1 MLSEVAQLLQRI
13 EQEHQ
18 AAQWALTG
26 LASGS
31 ARHDFINQRL
41 ENIGG
46 IHEQLKA
53 QVGSETALNLIA
65 DSLWSPEDRTKVQDE
80 TRG

>member
-1 MLSEVAQLLQRI
+1 MSSEVAQLLQRI
-13 EQEHQ
+13 EQEYQ

-31 ARHDFINQRL
+31 ARHDFINQRM

-46 IHEQLKA
+46 IHEELKA
-53 QVGSETALNLIA
+53 QVGSATAMNLMA
-65 DSLWSPEDRTKVQDE
+65 SSLWSLEEGTKVQDE
-80 TRG
+80 TCG